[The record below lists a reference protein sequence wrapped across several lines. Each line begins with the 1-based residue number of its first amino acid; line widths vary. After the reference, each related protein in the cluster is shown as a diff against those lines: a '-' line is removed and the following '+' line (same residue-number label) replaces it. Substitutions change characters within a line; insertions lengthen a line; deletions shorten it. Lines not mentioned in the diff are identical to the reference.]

1 MNLDKVLSI
10 FLTEGFPQ
18 RATTA
23 RNESSLIGQ
32 LVVSSLNLCDRNWSN
47 LFLKNDYDRKLI
59 LLNNK
64 IQSAFFRLLWR
75 LRADLSTR

>member
-1 MNLDKVLSI
+1 MNLDRVLSI

-18 RATTA
+18 RATTT

-64 IQSAFFRLLWR
+64 SQSEFFRLLWR